1 MIELRG
7 LPGLGREPLGTCIRA
22 EFIPVTPVVPFQPA
36 PARSCRQQQA
46 LCIPCLLSHPE
57 PTDGMDQGGTGRQIQ
72 GSACSPLHSPRPMAE
87 GEMSARALHTW
98 LSWARWALEVRV
110 PVKASRVSRVA
121 GEGPVLAELSVIQ
134 GLRLPARVG
143 ILGWFP
149 PAGIPISFCHR
160 WH

>member
-22 EFIPVTPVVPFQPA
+22 EFFPVTPVVPFQPA

-46 LCIPCLLSHPE
+46 LCIPCLLNRPE
-57 PTDGMDQGGTGRQIQ
+57 TINGLDQGGTGPQTQ
-72 GSACSPLHSPRPMAE
+72 GSACSPLHSPWPMAE
-87 GEMSARALHTW
+87 GDMSARAFHTW

-110 PVKASRVSRVA
+110 PVEASRVTRVA
-121 GEGPVLAELSVIQ
+121 GEGLELAELSVIQ

>member
-46 LCIPCLLSHPE
+46 LCIPCLLNRPE
-57 PTDGMDQGGTGRQIQ
+57 TINGLDQGGTGPQTQ
-72 GSACSPLHSPRPMAE
+72 GSACSPLHSPRPMAG
-87 GEMSARALHTW
+87 GEMSAGALHTW